1 MGKMPAILYV
11 LSRLGRSVKGA
22 IRIMEAKDSWLLV
35 LALGWTKSFGKVG
48 EEGSAKYRAL
58 AAVTA
63 VPRDWPRRTVRE
75 VG

>member
-1 MGKMPAILYV
+1 
-11 LSRLGRSVKGA
+11 
-22 IRIMEAKDSWLLV
+22 MEAKDSWLLA